1 VVTVRRLAVSAAT
14 VAASGLTWGLIERR
28 WFTLRHRTV
37 PALAPG
43 SPALR
48 VLHLSDLHL
57 VPGDAR
63 MARFVRRALVLA
75 PDVVVVTGDLLGH
88 PDAID
93 DAVELFADIGRGRH
107 AIAVLGSND
116 RYGPVLRNP
125 FRYFRGPT
133 TRHPGVRLDTEAL
146 VVGLKEAGWLVL
158 RNARADLDTPAGA
171 VDVVGLDDPHIGAAS
186 PDQVDWTPPTGNV
199 ALRLGVVHAPY
210 VDIVSRFA
218 DEDFDLVLAGHTHGG
233 QVRVPLV
240 GALVD
245 NCDLPLRMA
254 RGLTAW
260 DEHLWLHVSAGLGTS
275 RFAPVRFACR
285 PEASILDLVAR
296 PGSRRA
302 APCVGAAEG

>member
-1 VVTVRRLAVSAAT
+1 MTARRLAGGAAA
-14 VAASGLTWGLIERR
+14 VAASGLAWALLERR
-28 WFTLRHRTV
+28 WFALRHQTV
-37 PALAPG
+37 PALVAG

-63 MARFVRRALVLA
+63 MGRFVRRALVMA
-75 PDVVVVTGDLLGH
+75 PDVVVVTGDILGH
-88 PDAID
+88 HEAVE
-93 DAVELFADIGRGRH
+93 DAVGLLADVGRGRH

-133 TRHPGVRLDTEAL
+133 SHHPGIRLDTEEL

-158 RNARADLDTPAGA
+158 RNERASLHTPAGP
-171 VDVVGLDDPHIGAAS
+171 VDVVGLDDPHIGAAC
-186 PDQVDWTPPTGNV
+186 PAQVDWTAPPDPV

-210 VDIVSRFA
+210 VDVVRRFA
-218 DEDFDLVLAGHTHGG
+218 DEGFDLTLAGHTHGG
-233 QVRVPLV
+233 QVRVPVL
-240 GALVD
+240 GPLVD

-260 DEHLWLHVSAGLGTS
+260 DDHLWLHVSAGLGTS

-285 PEASILDLVAR
+285 PEASILDLVGR
-296 PGSRRA
+296 PGTVRPA
-302 APCVGAAEG
+302 L